1 MDADSLWKAF
11 GHVVTAAV
19 KHGEKQPSGNGD
31 RRGSGPAGGFG
42 DATGAVRIK
51 VGGGTKTPCCVAK
64 RPGQK

>member
-19 KHGEKQPSGNGD
+19 KHGEKQPSRDGD

-42 DATGAVRIK
+42 AAPAGTLKVK
-51 VGGGTKTPCCVAK
+51 VGGEQPCCIAK
-64 RPGQK
+64 RPGQQ